1 MLPMKTLLISRYVN
15 QWEVGQHMEFLNLI
29 GQFWH
34 MGQHKTEYFFSVE
47 RCI

>member
-1 MLPMKTLLISRYVN
+1 MLPMKTLLVSRYVN

-34 MGQHKTEYFFSVE
+34 MGQHKT
-47 RCI
+47 